1 MPAIKQHAVGQAGTM
16 SGTRYRVLHVLDHSW
31 PVLSGYS
38 VRSRSLVNA
47 QRQLGYSPHV
57 ITGPLHQLDDPKASD
72 AMLEGVC
79 YTRSRVHGYLTST
92 MVARRWPILREA
104 TVVLALRERI
114 LKLLDGL
121 SFDVIHAHSPTLC
134 GLAGW
139 LAATARDLP
148 FVYEIRGFWEDAAV
162 DQKRDH
168 RGSLRYRISRNL
180 ESHLAQRADAVVG
193 IAQHILA
200 DLQTR
205 EVSPEK
211 SFHISNG
218 VDAQRFRP
226 VPRDDS
232 LALALGLG
240 SEPILGFIGSLY
252 RYEGISWLVHAVA
265 ELERRGI
272 CCKLLIL
279 GEGEDLP
286 EIIQAIR
293 AEGAGSYVRVLGCV
307 PYEQVQRYY
316 SLIDILVYPRRSVRL
331 TELVTPLKPLE
342 AMAQEKAVLAS
353 RVGGI
358 LELVEHE
365 QTGLLF
371 RSEDIDDF
379 CHQAER
385 VIQNESLRH
394 KLGERARRAV
404 LSQKDWPVVARG
416 YERVYEFA
424 ARQHRRKVSGSVGD
438 S

>member
-79 YTRSRVHGYLTST
+79 YTRSRVHGNLTSR

-104 TVVLALRERI
+104 TVVLALRDRI
-114 LKLLDGL
+114 LKLLDDL

-168 RGSLRYRISRNL
+168 IGSLRYRISRNL

-265 ELERRGI
+265 ELELRGI
-272 CCKLLIL
+272 
-279 GEGEDLP
+279 
-286 EIIQAIR
+286 R
-293 AEGAGSYVRVLGCV
+293 
-307 PYEQVQRYY
+307 
-316 SLIDILVYPRRSVRL
+316 
-331 TELVTPLKPLE
+331 
-342 AMAQEKAVLAS
+342 
-353 RVGGI
+353 
-358 LELVEHE
+358 
-365 QTGLLF
+365 
-371 RSEDIDDF
+371 
-379 CHQAER
+379 
-385 VIQNESLRH
+385 
-394 KLGERARRAV
+394 
-404 LSQKDWPVVARG
+404 
-416 YERVYEFA
+416 
-424 ARQHRRKVSGSVGD
+424 
-438 S
+438 